1 MSTPVSSQQ
10 SPSPEERNQDLL
22 TSTSAMQASTGT
34 IATAGVVAVPV
45 TETGV
50 AAGRLRD
57 TWSMMTRNPKVAI
70 GLGIVAFFMLVAII
84 GPFLMRT
91 QAYAFSNDVL
101 VPPSGTHWLGTT
113 QTGQDVFVQVID
125 GARVSMFVGFIAGI
139 LSTIISITL
148 GLSAGYFGGTIDD
161 ILSVLINVFLVL
173 PGLPLAIV
181 LADFFPIKGPIPIAF
196 VLTITSWA
204 WGARVLRAQTLSMR
218 NRDFVEAAR
227 ASGEGTVR
235 IVFAEIL
242 PNMIAIVATGFIG
255 TVIYI
260 ILAEA
265 GLEYLGLGDTTVV
278 SWGTMFYWAQNNDA
292 LLLGAWW
299 WFLPPGFC
307 IASVGAGL
315 AFINFG
321 IDEIANPRLRRER
334 RPKQPKAAKSAGT
347 AQANGIESSLI
358 SKEIA

>member
-1 MSTPVSSQQ
+1 MSTPVSPQQ
-10 SPSPEERNQDLL
+10 SPSPEERNRDVM
-22 TSTSAMQASTGT
+22 TSTSAMQASAGT
-34 IATAGVVAVPV
+34 IATASVVAVPV
-45 TETGV
+45 TDTGV
-50 AAGRLRD
+50 VAGRLRD
-57 TWSMMTRNPKVAI
+57 TWRMMTRNPKVAV
-70 GLGIVAFFMLVAII
+70 GLGIVVFFLLVAIF
-84 GPFLMRT
+84 GPLLVRT
-91 QAYAFSNDVL
+91 PPYAFSSDTL
-101 VPPSGTHWLGTT
+101 VPPSSTHWLGTT
-113 QTGQDVFVQVID
+113 QTGQDVFTQVID

-139 LSTIISITL
+139 LSTLISITF
-148 GLSAGYFGGTIDD
+148 GLTAGYFGGTVDD

-181 LADFFPIKGPIPIAF
+181 LADFFPIKGPVPIAF

-227 ASGEGTVR
+227 ASGEGTAR
-235 IVFAEIL
+235 IIFAEIL

-307 IASVGAGL
+307 IAAVGAGL

-321 IDEIANPRLRRER
+321 IDEIANPRLRSEA
-334 RPKQPKAAKSAGT
+334 RPKQPKVAKGAAASSVT
-347 AQANGIESSLI
+347 GIKSSLVR
-358 SKEIA
+358 KEIA